1 MNINRD
7 ETYSEILKLEELL
20 SLQQPK
26 TSTIDDRLF
35 IIIHQVCEL
44 CFSQILVEITDLH
57 YKFKIDASAG
67 DIVNKC
73 ARIVALFDTVSD
85 WLNILKTI
93 KIHEFCTFILNYK
106 VASGAQSFQY
116 HLIEEKLGFTK
127 MAGAQTQNLNTAT
140 GKLEHETLR
149 EEVLRYI
156 QRNYM
161 GSLCHDSE
169 NYQQQR
175 LVDFLMSIIRDT
187 VDYSDALT
195 VVDSLIN
202 LDEAMDTWRI
212 QHLRIAQ
219 RMIGQKSIG
228 TGGTMDRSGLHKT
241 LNRRLFPEFLEA
253 RAKLRCETLNY
264 SPSGL

>member
-7 ETYSEILKLEELL
+7 QTYSEILKLEELL

-26 TSTIDDRLF
+26 TSKVDDRLF
-35 IIIHQVCEL
+35 IIIHQACEL
-44 CFSQILVEITDLH
+44 CLSQILVEITDLH
-57 YKFKIDASAG
+57 SKFKIDASAG

-73 ARIVALFDTVSD
+73 ARIVALFGTVCD

-93 KIHEFCTFILNYK
+93 KINEFCTFILNYK
-106 VASGAQSFQY
+106 GASGAQSFQY

-127 MAGAQTQNLNTAT
+127 MSQTQNSDTAT
-140 GKLEHETLR
+140 KKLGDETLR
-149 EEVLRYI
+149 EEALRYI

-169 NYQQQR
+169 NDQQQR

-187 VDYSDALT
+187 VDYSDAFT

-212 QHLRIAQ
+212 QHLRITE
-219 RMIGQKSIG
+219 RMIGQKSMG
-228 TGGTMDRSGLHKT
+228 TGGTMDRSGLYKT
-241 LNRRLFPEFLEA
+241 LNRRLFPEFLQA
-253 RAKLRCETLNY
+253 RAKLRCETLNS
-264 SPSGL
+264 SPSR